1 MTGWRRG
8 AHFSFGWLVGVWL
21 VVAWTAALGTISV
34 RAENYPFKRFTT
46 VDGLAQNSVFNIR
59 RDSRGF
65 LWICT
70 GDGLSRFDGA
80 RFVNFTMRE
89 GLSYAVVNDL
99 VERRDGSYWVA
110 TNGGGVCRFLTES
123 ELSKLPPERAGIRF
137 QVYQVGASAM
147 SNRVNRLLEDPSG
160 RLWAT
165 TDEGIFTLEGDRF
178 ELIAPEYARSGLWGE
193 PLLDRWGCIWFYGT
207 SFGGFERRLVRRLPD
222 GRFIRYDIG
231 DLPTGGNYYR
241 LLADPQGFFWL
252 SGSNESVLDNNRPA
266 VFVFRP
272 EAPETIAT
280 DRVHLATGQIHPFSA
295 LLKGG
300 RFALPERPGTVSVI
314 ASDPG
319 DSLAALGCPS
329 DGHVWFFTRESA
341 VEFDREVFHAYS
353 AAEGFAPTFVS
364 CMNEDGDGNLWFGER
379 DGSGAVRLTRNGC
392 VTFSTGD
399 GLSSR
404 VILRII
410 DLGDGDFRVQTETGR
425 FHRFDGRRFDAG
437 FVPAAL
443 RRGANVLT
451 TLDVTRDHTGEWW
464 IGTVDGLYRF
474 PAVPFESLEHT
485 PPIAVYSTK
494 DGLAHR
500 VVRQVREDARG
511 NLWIGGPLNLQRW
524 DRTRNVIE
532 TPAFCANLQN
542 SEISGLFLDPR
553 GAMWVSFFEGGLA
566 RIRDERADR
575 WGVADG
581 LPRGRTYAPCLD
593 RLGRL
598 WVPTT
603 SGGAARIDD
612 PTADRISFH
621 PLTQKD
627 GLNTDTLGKI
637 IPDRRG
643 RLFFLTGRG
652 LDHYDPDTGRFRH
665 FLEGDGIP
673 NFLFDGFIDAENRLW
688 LASRN
693 GLARLTS
700 PPERR
705 TRPTVCV
712 GGLRIGGTDV
722 PIPATGLSTI
732 ALPELA
738 PDRNTLDV
746 VFVGVHFVASDPLLI
761 QYRLNDDPW
770 SAPADQRA
778 FTFANLRPGRYRVT
792 VRGVTSGGIPSRNEA
807 VLSFSILPPLYLR
820 WWFLLLAATAV
831 GLGLYGVYRYRVRRL
846 LELERIRMRIAADL
860 HDDIGSNLALIA
872 GLGEMMSRQ
881 ATGERLTE
889 RLSLIADTSRRSMD
903 AMSDIVWA
911 VNPKKDNLTDLVLR
925 MRRFAE
931 DTLTPRDIE
940 FDFIAP
946 EASRNWPVSA
956 EVRRE
961 VHLIFKEAVN
971 NAARHSGGGR
981 VAIETGVSAGELFMT
996 IRDDGRGFD
1005 AERVSEGNGLASLRH
1020 RAEKVGGRLTVV
1032 TAPGTGTTVKLNV
1045 PLRRF

>member
-1 MTGWRRG
+1 MMAGWEDLKFPLAWR
-8 AHFSFGWLVGVWL
+8 WL
-21 VVAWTAALGTISV
+21 VVVWLAALGTISV

-46 VDGLAQNSVFNIR
+46 IDGLAQNSVFNIR

-147 SNRVNRLLEDPSG
+147 SNRVNRLLEDPAG

-178 ELIAPEYARSGLWGE
+178 ERIAPEYARSGLWGE
-193 PLLDRWGCIWFYGT
+193 PILDRWGCVWFYGT
-207 SFGGFERRLVRRLPD
+207 SFGGFERLLVRRLPD

-231 DLPTGGNYYR
+231 DGPPGGNYYR
-241 LLADPQGFFWL
+241 LLADPQGFLWL
-252 SGSNESVLDNNRPA
+252 SGSNELILDRNRPA

-272 EAPETIAT
+272 EAPETIQS
-280 DRVHLATGQIHPFSA
+280 DRIRLDIGAARPLSE
-295 LLKGG
+295 LLKGE
-300 RFALPERPGTVSVI
+300 RLPLPERTGTVTAIESAPGASV
-314 ASDPG
+314 
-319 DSLAALGCPS
+319 AALGCPS
-329 DGHVWFFTRESA
+329 DGHIWFFTRDA
-341 VEFDREVFHAYS
+341 AIEFDREEFHVYS
-353 AAEGFAPTFVS
+353 EAEGFAPAFVS
-364 CMNEDGDGNLWFGER
+364 CLTEDGDGNLWFGER

-392 VTFSTGD
+392 VNFSTGD

-404 VILRII
+404 VILNIFN
-410 DLGDGDFRVQTETGR
+410 LGEGDFRVFTEAGR

-437 FVPAAL
+437 FVPAAF
-443 RRGANVLT
+443 RRGAFTLT
-451 TLDVTRDHTGEWW
+451 VADVTRDHEGDWW
-464 IGTVDGLYRF
+464 IGTNDGLYRF
-474 PAVPFESLEHT
+474 PPVPFDRLETT
-485 PPIAVYSTK
+485 PPKAVYNVGE
-494 DGLAHR
+494 GLAHR
-500 VVRQVREDARG
+500 VVKRVREDTEG

-524 DRTRNVIE
+524 NRATNVVE
-532 TPAFCANLQN
+532 TPAFCANLQK
-542 SEISGLFLDPR
+542 SEVSGFFLDPN
-553 GAMWVSFFEGGLA
+553 GALWVSFFEGGLA
-566 RIRDERADR
+566 RIRGGRADR
-575 WGVADG
+575 WGVAEG
-581 LPRGRTYAPCLD
+581 LPRGRTYPPCLD

-603 SGGAARIDD
+603 SGGAARVDD
-612 PTADRISFH
+612 PTADRISFRA
-621 PLTQKD
+621 LTQKD
-627 GLNTDTLGKI
+627 GLSTDSVGEIL
-637 IPDRRG
+637 PDRKG
-643 RLFFLTGRG
+643 RLYFLTARG
-652 LDHYDPDTGRFRH
+652 VDRYDLDTGRFRH

-673 NFLFDGFIDAENRLW
+673 NFIFDGFIDGEDRLW

-700 PPERR
+700 PTERK
-705 TRPTVCV
+705 TTPAVFL
-712 GGLRIGGTDV
+712 GGLRIAGTDA
-722 PIPATGLSTI
+722 PLPAAGLSNVE
-732 ALPELA
+732 LPELA
-738 PDRNTLDV
+738 ADRNTLDA

-761 QYRLNDDPW
+761 QYRLNDGPW
-770 SAPADQRA
+770 SAPSDQRA
-778 FTFANLRPGRYRVT
+778 YTFANLRPGRYRVT
-792 VRGVTSGGIPSRNEA
+792 VRGVTSGGVPSRNEA

-820 WWFLLLAATAV
+820 WWFLMLAAAAV

-911 VNPKKDNLTDLVLR
+911 VNPKKDNLTDLAQR

-931 DTLTPRDIE
+931 DTLAPRDIE
-940 FDFIAP
+940 FDFSAP
-946 EASRNWPVSA
+946 EASRNWPVGA
-956 EVRRE
+956 EIRRE
-961 VHLIFKEAVN
+961 AHLIFKEAVN
-971 NAARHSGGGR
+971 NAARHSGCEH
-981 VAIETGVSAGELFMT
+981 VVIETGVSGGQLFMT

-1005 AERVSEGNGLASLRH
+1005 AERVSEGNGLASMRH
-1020 RAEKVGGRLTVV
+1020 RAEKIGGRLTVAS
-1032 TAPGTGTTVKLNV
+1032 APGTGTTVTLNV